1 MCGIA
6 GYIGKE
12 NFNNKKVTRILNL
25 MDRRGPDSKGYKKIL
40 EQYKRV
46 NLINVDLNNK
56 TTLII

>member
-25 MDRRGPDSKGYKKIL
+25 MDRRGPDSKGYKKITL
-40 EQYKRV
+40 EQKQ
-46 NLINVDLNNK
+46 INFFFLD
-56 TTLII
+56 